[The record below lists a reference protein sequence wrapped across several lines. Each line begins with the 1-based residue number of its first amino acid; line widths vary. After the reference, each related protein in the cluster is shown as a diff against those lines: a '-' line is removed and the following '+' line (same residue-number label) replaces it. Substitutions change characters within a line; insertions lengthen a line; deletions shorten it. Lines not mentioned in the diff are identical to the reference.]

1 MQQGDMTPVSWPSDS
16 LTRVP
21 FRLYCDRDQ
30 YALEQERIFN
40 GPTWN
45 YLCLAAELPRPG
57 DYLVSGVGEA
67 SVIVARAP
75 AGELNAFVN
84 RCAHRGSLL
93 CLKRR
98 GHAENITCVYHGWS
112 YDLAGQLTGVSFE
125 RGVKRQGGMPAEF
138 KRSEHNLRRLR
149 IAEFC
154 GLVFGSFDDGASE
167 LESYLGPD
175 IAARIRRVLTKPV
188 KVLGRTTQMLPNN
201 WKLYLENVK
210 DSYHASILHLFFT
223 TFEINRLTQKGAIV
237 IDDSGGH
244 HVSYSVADQAAD
256 NTAYRQQALRSNKDG
271 YRLEDP
277 SVVEAVDEFG
287 DGITMQIL
295 TVFPG
300 FVMQQ
305 HLNSIA
311 VRQLLP
317 RGVDRSE
324 LVWTILGFEDDD
336 HVMTERRLKQANL
349 VGPAGYISMEDGA
362 VGGFV
367 QRAVRGLEEDS
378 GVLMMGGSDA
388 RSQEFRTT
396 EASVRG
402 FWKKYRSLMGA

>member
-1 MQQGDMTPVSWPSDS
+1 MQQGDMTPVAWPSDS

-21 FRLYCDRDQ
+21 FGLYCNRDQ

-223 TFEINRLTQKGAIV
+223 TFEINRLTQKGAII

-256 NTAYRQQALRSNKDG
+256 NSAYRQQALRSNKDG
-271 YRLEDP
+271 YRLEDS

-300 FVMQQ
+300 FVLQQ
-305 HLNSIA
+305 QLNSIA